1 MRYDACEAALEAR
14 LASAAGGDRPGWSD
28 PPDCLQRGQV
38 MDVFR
43 GDERFEPLVVLF
55 KRVAN
60 ILARASET
68 LPDRLDPA
76 RLAEPLEQELAAALE
91 QARTRTEPLWRT
103 RDYEAILP
111 ALLEMEQVIHG
122 FFEAVLVNAEDL
134 PTRLNR
140 LRLLSEVRALFVRGW
155 DLSKIVVEGE
165 RAQ

>member
-1 MRYDACEAALEAR
+1 
-14 LASAAGGDRPGWSD
+14 
-28 PPDCLQRGQV
+28 

-60 ILARASET
+60 ILAKASET
-68 LPDRLDPA
+68 LPARLDPA